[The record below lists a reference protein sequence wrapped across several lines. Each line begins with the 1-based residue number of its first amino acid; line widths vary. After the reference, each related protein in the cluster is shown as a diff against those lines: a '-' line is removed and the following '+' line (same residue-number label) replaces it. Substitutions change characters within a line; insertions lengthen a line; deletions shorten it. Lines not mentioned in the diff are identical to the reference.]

1 VPPAEQATWLEA
13 ALGMRDLPLA
23 IRPLPA
29 IEADPEVGAGAWLE
43 VLRARARSRPSG
55 IDQAARLCRSWI
67 ELRGSDPTIRA
78 GLARLGNRQIVVV
91 ANDRHRGTGRPGPGG
106 YRLAQRA
113 IALAGRLG
121 VPLLTLVDTP
131 GADPG
136 PVAEAGGVAG
146 EIARTFA
153 AMAELPTPSV
163 CVCVGEGGSGGA
175 MALAATDRMLMCEH
189 SVFSVIGPEGA
200 AAIIDR
206 DVAAAPVLASQL
218 ALTSTDVT
226 RLGIADAVVPDGGP
240 ELGKA
245 VTAALGAAVVGDR
258 VTRLDRATA
267 PWLR

>member
-1 VPPAEQATWLEA
+1 V
-13 ALGMRDLPLA
+13 A
-23 IRPLPA
+23 I
-29 IEADPEVGAGAWLE
+29 
-43 VLRARARSRPSG
+43 
-55 IDQAARLCRSWI
+55 
-67 ELRGSDPTIRA
+67 
-78 GLARLGNRQIVVV
+78 
-91 ANDRHRGTGRPGPGG
+91 
-106 YRLAQRA
+106 
-113 IALAGRLG
+113 
-121 VPLLTLVDTP
+121 
-131 GADPG
+131 
-136 PVAEAGGVAG
+136 

-206 DVAAAPVLASQL
+206 DIGAAPVLASQL

-245 VTAALGAAVVGDR
+245 VAAALGAAAAGDR

-267 PWLR
+267 KWLR